1 MNTDPEKVYADIF
14 YLPHHRSL
22 GRIPM
27 PMAERAAQFSSF
39 EALNGHA
46 QAIDEQAEEH
56 ITAIE
61 ITEELLR
68 DEDI

>member
-1 MNTDPEKVYADIF
+1 MNDDPEEVYADIF
-14 YLPHHRSL
+14 YLPHHRSP
-22 GRIPM
+22 GRTPM
-27 PMAERAAQFSSF
+27 PMVERAARFSSF
-39 EALNGHA
+39 DALNGYA